1 MARLASVVFQFTAKP
16 LHVYLHLIRPL
27 RHCPALYRDRYWQE
41 RTIRVIVLPI
51 RPLHGWA
58 LLRIRILLMTTP
70 LLPPSHPRLT
80 LPAWL
85 DRLSIRAARF
95 PWWALII
102 AIGLIVLFY
111 SFATSTLYRRVILF
125 VTDSPQVTTNRFA
138 RVGYSVQGAD
148 GNPRT
153 VRGTLVAQDEA
164 TVTLETVRE
173 VRTPIMR
180 ADVANLTCGGQAN
193 ADGSCP
199 LGEPITLERV
209 TSTGA
214 LIFEDLGKYRIVIST
229 GETVDIRKTA
239 TASESRTPDKCRAD
253 TEGACV
259 VALQLKPNSEGNTF
273 RDVRL
278 LEAAVDSITVEE
290 VPAQF
295 EVIQRKDII
304 RELDYRAEQCAL
316 NNLAGCDEGPFLTL
330 FVTFG
335 AFALAC
341 LLGLTFGLMRISS
354 NPILTNIATL
364 YVEVVRGVPLLVILL
379 FVSFAFAPWFRD
391 NFPIIAPN
399 VTAFIWMVAGVVA
412 AYFLIR
418 GLLQRVP
425 LDEAAQ
431 PVILI
436 ALLGAVLSAVVA
448 YFAANSS
455 LSFVQRAIIGLAFG
469 YGAFLAELFRAGI
482 QSIGKGQMEAARSL
496 GMGYVQAMRYVILP
510 QAFRVVVPPLG
521 NEFIAILKDTSLI
534 AVIAVPELTQRAR
547 LFASDTFQVFP
558 SYITIAALYLC
569 MTLFLSFL
577 VRTVERRMNAGR

>member
-1 MARLASVVFQFTAKP
+1 
-16 LHVYLHLIRPL
+16 
-27 RHCPALYRDRYWQE
+27 
-41 RTIRVIVLPI
+41 
-51 RPLHGWA
+51 
-58 LLRIRILLMTTP
+58 
-70 LLPPSHPRLT
+70 
-80 LPAWL
+80 
-85 DRLSIRAARF
+85 LSARAARF

-102 AIGLIVLFY
+102 AVGLVVLFY
-111 SFATSTLYRRVILF
+111 SFATSTLYRRVLLF
-125 VTDSPQVTTNRFA
+125 VTDNPQVTTNRFA
-138 RVGYSVQGAD
+138 RVGYSVQSVD

-153 VRGTLVAQDEA
+153 VRGTLIAQDAE
-164 TVTLETVRE
+164 TVTLETERE
-173 VRTPIMR
+173 VRTPILR
-180 ADVANLTCGGQAN
+180 ADISILTCSGQAN

-199 LGEPITLERV
+199 LGEPVTLERV
-209 TSTGA
+209 TTSGA

-239 TASESRTPDKCRAD
+239 TAAEVRTPDKCRAD
-253 TEGACV
+253 PEGACMV
-259 VALQLKPNSEGNTF
+259 TLQLKPNTEGNIF
-273 RDVRL
+273 RNVRL
-278 LEAAVDSITVEE
+278 LEEAVDSITVEE
-290 VPAQF
+290 VPGTF
-295 EVIQRKDII
+295 EVIQRKDILQ
-304 RELDYRAEQCAL
+304 ELDYRAEQCAL

-330 FVTFG
+330 IVTFG
-335 AFALAC
+335 AFVLSC
-341 LLGLTFGLMRISS
+341 VLGLTFGLMRISA

-379 FVSFAFAPWFRD
+379 FVNFAFAPWFRD
-391 NFPIIAPN
+391 EFPNLATN
-399 VTAFIWMVAGVVA
+399 VIGFIWSVAGVVA
-412 AYFLIR
+412 AYLFLR
-418 GLLQRVP
+418 GLSQRLP

-431 PVILI
+431 PAILV
-436 ALLGAVLSAVVA
+436 ALLAAALSAVVS
-448 YFAANSS
+448 YFAANSD
-455 LSFVQRAIIGLAFG
+455 LSVLQRAILGLAFG

-558 SYITIAALYLC
+558 SYITIAALYLL